1 MKRLFFF
8 VALLSLLV
16 AFGNQGWVKL
26 YKLRQAEAAIESQ
39 NLQIAAD
46 NEKIRREI
54 DDLSDPKYLDHFI
67 RNELGYSR
75 PSETLYE
82 FVDGNNR

>member
-8 VALLSLLV
+8 IALLSLLV

-26 YKLRQAEAAIESQ
+26 YKLRQAEASLETK
-39 NLQIAAD
+39 NRQIAAD
-46 NEKIRREI
+46 NDKIRREI
-54 DDLSDPKYLDHFI
+54 DNLSDHKYLDRFI

-75 PSETLYE
+75 TNETLYE
-82 FVDGNNR
+82 FVDDKH

>member
-8 VALLSLLV
+8 VGLLSLLV

-26 YKLRQAEAAIESQ
+26 YKLRQAEAAIETQ
-39 NLQIAAD
+39 NRQIASE
-46 NEKIRREI
+46 NEKIRLEI
-54 DDLSDPKYLDHFI
+54 DNLSDPKYLDHFI

-75 PSETLYE
+75 ANETLYE
-82 FVDGNNR
+82 FVDGK